1 MPNIYE
7 LQKAFYDAQL
17 NSLNYYR
24 RFERALA
31 ALQAARG

>member
-24 RFERALA
+24 RFERDLA